1 MRRFIISTLE
11 YLARWAPVTL
21 SNFISK
27 SNYFISGYARFTAE
41 LFDKSSKSQKYRL
54 PKMSRRLEGPSI
66 ACVVPVH
73 NPKKKWLRML
83 LESIEVNHFDEVILV
98 ISGKNTLEIES
109 LCLGYKVKNLICEIE
124 PNMASI
130 ALKTNVAIE
139 TSKSDF
145 VILLDHD
152 DFLAPNTSEILR
164 KYLSKNEDVDVLTT
178 EFALVHSNEQNIVSA
193 LNTYELVKP
202 VALDPIWFLQT
213 NYIVHLVCMKRD
225 LVLSKGLMNPEFD
238 FSQDVELWLRLMSY
252 GANFRHI
259 QVATY
264 GWRHHP
270 KSVADG
276 SQAKPEIIGRHKRA
290 IEDFIYRK
298 GYSGEAHEVVYRG
311 RRTGNFRIASK
322 VDLLDQTAITIGSC
336 EYSEDLTSSS
346 GARAPHGWLLVVSS
360 CLAGKNIAL
369 DENLFSTIQHIEDSI
384 GAVGLTIK
392 STIHDLAVYGEV
404 PNESQKQWGW
414 DLEDEGFFGRNI
426 CIHNCE
432 LLAAPAAL
440 VRREILSD
448 LQNLDSVGCSD
459 LGIVISALCR
469 ESNLKVLIDPISSI
483 FVDDAWIE
491 SHGHLDFKALIK
503 AGM

>member
-1 MRRFIISTLE
+1 
-11 YLARWAPVTL
+11 
-21 SNFISK
+21 
-27 SNYFISGYARFTAE
+27 
-41 LFDKSSKSQKYRL
+41 
-54 PKMSRRLEGPSI
+54 
-66 ACVVPVH
+66 
-73 NPKKKWLRML
+73 
-83 LESIEVNHFDEVILV
+83 
-98 ISGKNTLEIES
+98 
-109 LCLGYKVKNLICEIE
+109 
-124 PNMASI
+124 
-130 ALKTNVAIE
+130 
-139 TSKSDF
+139 
-145 VILLDHD
+145 
-152 DFLAPNTSEILR
+152 
-164 KYLSKNEDVDVLTT
+164 
-178 EFALVHSNEQNIVSA
+178 
-193 LNTYELVKP
+193 
-202 VALDPIWFLQT
+202 
-213 NYIVHLVCMKRD
+213 
-225 LVLSKGLMNPEFD
+225 
-238 FSQDVELWLRLMSY
+238 
-252 GANFRHI
+252 
-259 QVATY
+259 
-264 GWRHHP
+264 
-270 KSVADG
+270 
-276 SQAKPEIIGRHKRA
+276 
-290 IEDFIYRK
+290 
-298 GYSGEAHEVVYRG
+298 
-311 RRTGNFRIASK
+311 
-322 VDLLDQTAITIGSC
+322 
-336 EYSEDLTSSS
+336 
-346 GARAPHGWLLVVSS
+346 VVSS